1 MKLRFTFSFLIFFFC
16 CSFITAQETEPKTEL
31 KEPYKVID
39 SLFREDQF
47 YVSITYNLMQN
58 KPAGYKQYSFSTG
71 ITLGAMR
78 DMPFTK
84 DRKWSVALGVGYSYN
99 NIKHN
104 IQVQDGDPATY
115 AIENSY
121 DKNKLI
127 LHYLDIPLEIRWRNA
142 APLNHKF
149 WRIYTGFKASYLLG
163 SKSDFQSAVANY
175 KVKNNSDVS
184 KWQLGPYISV
194 GYNTI
199 NMYVYYGLTPIFK
212 NTQLDNQDLKLSSFN
227 VGFMFYIL

>member
-1 MKLRFTFSFLIFFFC
+1 MKLRFTFSFLMVSFCLSGIF
-16 CSFITAQETEPKTEL
+16 AQETKTEEEL
-31 KEPYKVID
+31 KAPYKVLD

-47 YVSITYNLMQN
+47 YASITYNLMQN
-58 KPAGYKQYSFSTG
+58 KPSGYKQYSFSTG
-71 ITLGAMR
+71 ITVGFMR

-84 DRKWSVALGVGYSYN
+84 DRNWSVALGLGYSYN

-104 IQVQDGDPATY
+104 IQIQDNPIAYT
-115 AIENSY
+115 IENSY

-142 APLNHKF
+142 TPLSHKF

-163 SKSDFQSAVANY
+163 SKSDFQSTDANY
-175 KVKNNSDVS
+175 KVKNNSDVN

-212 NTQLDNQDLKLSSFN
+212 DIQLDNRDLKLSAFN